1 MSRVKRMVIMTT
13 ISVLTLILV
22 YSVIIPN
29 TLRSRESEMKRFLS
43 DMGYKSVKLVHVSG
57 WRYQSTFSTNK
68 GVVNVVT
75 TRNGGF
81 AIKY

>member
-1 MSRVKRMVIMTT
+1 MSKLKKLVILTT
-13 ISVLTLILV
+13 ISIVGLFVV
-22 YSVIIPN
+22 YGVVVPN
-29 TLRSRESEMKRFLS
+29 TLRSREPEMKRFLS
-43 DMGYKSVKLVHVSG
+43 DMGYQSPKLVDVSG

>member
-1 MSRVKRMVIMTT
+1 MTKSKKLTIFIVIS
-13 ISVLTLILV
+13 IVALTVV
-22 YSVIIPN
+22 YSVVVPN
-29 TLRSRESEMKRFLS
+29 ALRSREPEMKRFLS
-43 DMGYKSVKLVHVSG
+43 DMGYQNPKLVDVSG
-57 WRYQSTFSTNK
+57 WRYQSTFSTDK

>member
-1 MSRVKRMVIMTT
+1 MTKSKKLAIYIVIS
-13 ISVLTLILV
+13 IVALTVV
-22 YSVIIPN
+22 YTVIVPN
-29 TLRSRESEMKRFLS
+29 ALRSREPEMKQFLS
-43 DMGYKSVKLVHVSG
+43 DMGYQNPKLVDVSG
-57 WRYQSTFSTNK
+57 WRYQSTFSTDK

>member
-1 MSRVKRMVIMTT
+1 MNKIKK
-13 ISVLTLILV
+13 IIVLTIISITTLFIV
-22 YSVIIPN
+22 FGFIIPN

-43 DMGYKSVKLVHVSG
+43 DMGYQKAEIVDVSG
-57 WRYQSTFSTNK
+57 WRYQVTFSTNK

-75 TRNGGF
+75 NKNGGL